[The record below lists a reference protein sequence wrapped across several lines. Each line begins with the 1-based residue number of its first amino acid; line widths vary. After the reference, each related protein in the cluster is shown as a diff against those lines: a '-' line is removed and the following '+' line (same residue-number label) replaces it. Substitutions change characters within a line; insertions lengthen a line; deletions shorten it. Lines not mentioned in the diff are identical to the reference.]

1 MIGLETLLAFLA
13 AAFVVISIPGPT
25 ILLVMGYAVS
35 SGLRIALLS
44 IAGVCLGDLAAMAVT
59 FAGLGAVLAASSE
72 LFLIV
77 KWVGAVYLVYLG
89 VQLWRAPAAAKRPEV
104 EREQQAG
111 RVIRRAFTVNVLH
124 PKGLA
129 FYAAFL
135 PQFISPTA
143 PALPQMLVL
152 SLAFAAV
159 AVCVLTAYALA
170 AARLRLLL
178 LRPRTQRMVNRSGA
192 GCLIG
197 AGLYTATLQRGA

>member
-1 MIGLETLLAFLA
+1 MGLETLLAFIA

-44 IAGVCLGDLAAMAVT
+44 IAGVCLGDLAAMVVT

-72 LFLIV
+72 LFQVV
-77 KWVGAVYLVYLG
+77 KWVGAAYLVYLG
-89 VQLWRAPAAAKRPEV
+89 VQLWRAPVSAERPEM
-104 EREQQAG
+104 ERDAT

-135 PQFISPTA
+135 PQFISPAA

-152 SLAFAAV
+152 SLTFAAV
-159 AVCVLTAYALA
+159 AVSVLTAYALA
-170 AARLRLLL
+170 AARLRALL

-197 AGLYTATLQRGA
+197 AGLYTAALQRST